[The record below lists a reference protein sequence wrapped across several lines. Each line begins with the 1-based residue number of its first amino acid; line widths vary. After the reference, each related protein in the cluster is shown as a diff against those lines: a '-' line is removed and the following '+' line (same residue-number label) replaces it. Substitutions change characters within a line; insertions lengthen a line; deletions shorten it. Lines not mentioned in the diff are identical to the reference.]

1 MVISLALT
9 KSGAVIL
16 FELRLMVNFK
26 HARAVTLNQAKI
38 NGYFANRQTIN
49 IIIIVIIIIT
59 IDHYSNYN
67 NKKTIVVTIDNHNNN
82 D

>member
-1 MVISLALT
+1 MLTLSKPILMVISLALNNWRLMVISLALT

-38 NGYFANRQTIN
+38 NGYFANR
-49 IIIIVIIIIT
+49 
-59 IDHYSNYN
+59 
-67 NKKTIVVTIDNHNNN
+67 
-82 D
+82 

>member
-1 MVISLALT
+1 MVISLALNNWRLMVISLALT

-38 NGYFANRQTIN
+38 NGYFANR
-49 IIIIVIIIIT
+49 
-59 IDHYSNYN
+59 
-67 NKKTIVVTIDNHNNN
+67 
-82 D
+82 